1 MIHINVIPAAT
12 ATSQELLVEIE
23 EPLCRPVCV
32 NASVQPMVTV
42 AFSYGEVTVLDENA
56 IVPIIAN
63 VTVVTPSACPNGCA
77 TSQVFTEKV
86 NVAFTATAT
95 NVPTLTPGTQVKKE
109 LVGVKCCKAHRIKAT
124 TSLTLSLA

>member
-42 AFSYGEVTVLDENA
+42 TFSHGEITVLDENA
-56 IVPIIAN
+56 IVPVIAN
-63 VTVVTPSACPNGCA
+63 VTVVTPSSCPHGCA
-77 TSQVFTEKV
+77 HSQVFTEKV
-86 NVAFTATAT
+86 NVAFTATAS
-95 NVPTLTPGTQVKKE
+95 NVPTLTPGTQVKTE
-109 LVGVKCCKAHRIKAT
+109 LVGVKCCKATRIKAT